1 MWALRSL
8 HTPLGRGALRWERMD
23 VCGVRGRWCCSFL
36 PLPGSG
42 QQHRTGSPLS
52 LAAPQLEQRM
62 SGSGCEH
69 HYTRGEAHGLWALLP
84 GFSWSFPPWGAGLCG
99 SRFWDVLPFYG
110 HFVRTRTCVCFLFFL
125 TKITADSVKS

>member
-42 QQHRTGSPLS
+42 QQNRTGSPLS

-84 GFSWSFPPWGAGLCG
+84 GFSWSFPPWGGLACVVHDSG
-99 SRFWDVLPFYG
+99 MCCLFTDTLSG
-110 HFVRTRTCVCFLFFL
+110 HALVFAFCF
-125 TKITADSVKS
+125 S